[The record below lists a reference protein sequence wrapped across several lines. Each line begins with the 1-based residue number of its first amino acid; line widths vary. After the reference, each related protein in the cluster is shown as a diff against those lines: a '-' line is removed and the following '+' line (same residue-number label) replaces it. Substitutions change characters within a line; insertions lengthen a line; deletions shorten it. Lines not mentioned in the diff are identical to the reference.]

1 MKKKIAVIAGG
12 NSGEYEVSIGSAA
25 MVIQSMDTAKFEPY
39 LVVIKGLDWYAEDMG
54 TRRSIDRA
62 SFCFEREGEKIHFDA
77 VYNIIH
83 GTPGEDGIIQGYF
96 ALLGIPLVGPGLL
109 TCALTMNKMV
119 SKHLAAAQ
127 GIPVAKA
134 VTIERNEAVDYDK
147 ITAWTGYP
155 CFLKPNNGGSSV
167 ATYKIRDKK
176 EFPAAL
182 KHVFEHD
189 QTAIF
194 EEFIEGTEVA
204 CGIFRKGEN
213 LICLPVTEIVPFNDF
228 FDYEAKYKG
237 QSSEITPARLPAEVI
252 SKLNEYTRILYSALH
267 CNGIVRVDFIVKDSV
282 PYFLE
287 TNTIPGFT
295 RESLLPQQIRAAGL
309 SEKEV
314 LTYLIEET
322 LNAK

>member
-1 MKKKIAVIAGG
+1 MKKKVAVIAGG
-12 NSGEYEVSIGSAA
+12 NSGEYEVSMDSAA
-25 MVIQSMDTAKFEPY
+25 MVIQCLDKEKYEPC
-39 LVVIKGLDWYAEDMG
+39 LVVVRGLDWYVEDEG
-54 TRRSIDRA
+54 TRRPVNR
-62 SFCFEREGEKIHFDA
+62 SFFTFERNGETVSFDV

-83 GTPGEDGIIQGYF
+83 GTPGEDGILQGYF
-96 ALLGIPLVGPGLL
+96 ALLNLPLVGPGLL
-109 TCALTMNKMV
+109 NCALTMNKMV

-127 GIPVAKA
+127 GVPVARA
-134 VTIERNEAVDYDK
+134 VTIERNEAVDYEK
-147 ITAWTGYP
+147 ITEWTGYP
-155 CFLKPNNGGSSV
+155 CFLKPNSGGSSV
-167 ATYKIRDKK
+167 ATYKIREKN

-189 QTAIF
+189 NTAIF
-194 EEFIEGTEVA
+194 EEFIQGTEVA
-204 CGIFRKGEN
+204 CGIFRRGAD

-237 QSSEITPARLPAEVI
+237 QSSEITPARLPQEVI
-252 SKLNEYTRILYSALH
+252 LKLNEYTRVLYSALH
-267 CNGIVRVDFIVKDSV
+267 CNGMVRIDFIVKDSV

-287 TNTIPGFT
+287 ANTIPGFT

-322 LNAK
+322 LNK